1 MKIFIVKMRLRCP
14 VTKTLPLTS
23 LVILSLVARPGLS
36 LRSRHPD
43 QLQRVATVLGDP
55 GTRHKRDAGDAGEA
69 AQLQPAPRILDTD
82 RAESS
87 VFHLNNSHLHL
98 MVHWAGK
105 GSSIVFCLA
114 RDQVN
119 SKQ

>member
-1 MKIFIVKMRLRCP
+1 MRLCSP

-23 LVILSLVARPGLS
+23 LVILSLVARPSLS

-55 GTRHKRDAGDAGEA
+55 GGTRPKRDTGDAEEA

>member
-1 MKIFIVKMRLRCP
+1 MKLFIVKMRLRCP

-23 LVILSLVARPGLS
+23 LVILSLVARPSLS

-43 QLQRVATVLGDP
+43 QLQRVAAVLGEA

-87 VFHLNNSHLHL
+87 VFDLNNSHLHL

>member
-1 MKIFIVKMRLRCP
+1 MKLFIVKMRLRCP

-69 AQLQPAPRILDTD
+69 APRILDTD

-119 SKQ
+119 RNQ

>member
-1 MKIFIVKMRLRCP
+1 MRLRCP
-14 VTKTLPLTS
+14 VTKTLPLAS

-55 GTRHKRDAGDAGEA
+55 GGTRHKRDTGDAGEA